1 MSRKS
6 SKRIASAERVTKIY
20 WELVMKGVPVK
31 NQVARVAQRIGYSPV
46 GAARF
51 LKRLGFLRSKKY

>member
-6 SKRIASAERVTKIY
+6 SKRIASAERVGKVY
-20 WELVMKGVPVK
+20 LELVKKGVARK
-31 NQVARVAQRIGYSPV
+31 DRIGRVAQRIGYSYV

-51 LKRLGFLRSKKY
+51 LNRLGLQRNRS